1 MSYSVKTICQ
11 LTGIPRATLLAWERR
26 HQVVK
31 PARAQNGYRSYSES
45 DLTTLLSVKRL
56 VDDGRPLREAVAAS
70 RDADVAVSP
79 DVQSPRRRALTTAL
93 LSMDQA
99 AADAEVRQLTAHS
112 YDSLLNDLYL
122 PILVD
127 IGDRWH
133 AGTATVAQEHFA
145 STFLRS
151 QLIAMLHRLG
161 GGPQGGPAALV
172 AGYPGE
178 HHEIGLIAV
187 AIRLALRG
195 WRVTYMGAD
204 LPIADLTQTMDK
216 FQPVL
221 VCQSVI
227 ANRPKAELLAHAQHI
242 VDHLQPAARLAM
254 GGPGVAALSKHSK
267 PRLLFCAN
275 FDDLMRDLQSNA
287 S

>member
-26 HQVVK
+26 HQVVT
-31 PARAQNGYRSYSES
+31 PARAPNGYRAYTES
-45 DLTTLLSVKRL
+45 DLATLQVVKRL
-56 VDDGRPLREAVAAS
+56 VDEGRPLREAVAAS
-70 RDADVAVSP
+70 RDAEVAVSP
-79 DVQSPRRRALTTAL
+79 DAQSPRRLALTAAL
-93 LSMDQA
+93 LRMDQA
-99 AADAEVRQLTAHS
+99 AADAEVRQLAAHS

-151 QLIAMLHRLG
+151 QLIAMLNRLG
-161 GGPQGGPAALV
+161 GGPQGGQPALV

-204 LPIADLTQTMDK
+204 LPIDDLMQTMDK
-216 FQPVL
+216 FQPAL
-221 VCQSVI
+221 ICQSVI
-227 ANRPKAELLAHAQHI
+227 ASRPAEELLAHAQHV
-242 VDHLQPAARLAM
+242 VDHMPPSARLAL
-254 GGPGVAALSKHSK
+254 GGPGVAQLIEHSQ

-275 FDDLMRDLQSNA
+275 FDDLIRDLQSRA
-287 S
+287 A